1 MAQSISQESI
11 ALTGLIGAQTA
22 VRYVGGTVNGAPT
35 AGTFQVGDFVIDQTA
50 TVWVCTAAGSPGTWW
65 STISNHLA
73 LRSATA
79 TAKVN
84 EVTIFTGSSTG
95 QTITAPPNPQDG
107 AMWSFI
113 NRSTNNVTLGFGS
126 NSMIPLGSGT
136 GITNYTVNPN
146 EAYSFINY
154 GGGQWYMTT
163 ANGTDHLVGILATAN
178 GGTGLSGFTAANN
191 ALYSTSAS
199 ALTAGT
205 LPILAGGTG
214 TTTSTGSGSVVLATS
229 PTVVN
234 ATANPSS
241 TTGVGLIIKGLASQ
255 TGDLLD
261 IQNSAGTNLISVSS
275 AGVITLNSQKI
286 TGLANGTTSSDAVAY
301 GQISGFISST
311 SPSLTNASIST
322 TATTTVP
329 LTINGIASQT
339 ADLFDVK
346 NSAGTLLFGVSSS
359 GAVTGGTYN
368 GLTIG
373 SSAGSLTVSSNTAVS
388 ISSTGAYAV
397 SLTATNSTSL
407 NLPPS
412 GTLISTTTT
421 LSGGDLTGTLP
432 SPTVTQIQGKA
443 VSTTQATVLS
453 NSGTT
458 ASRSG
463 VAGGTSTSTSSTGL
477 GASVS
482 WTVNQY
488 AGYTVISGTSTG
500 IVASNTSNTL
510 TLNANGWIGGT
521 PTSGQ
526 AFYLAQTAGAGETTV
541 ATTTSTYLAL
551 PIAPPNGTINT
562 IVNTQSNAVTLWR
575 NGSDVINVGSTPTN
589 TAITVNTYQNISLIY
604 YSGVWYT
611 YSGYFSTTGT
621 GAQVYGT
628 RPNLAS
634 PYELVSIN
642 TATTLGTGTPAALNG
657 ATALPYLYTTNPN
670 GSYAINLTNAPTTAG
685 YSATY
690 VLMVANGATAYLPS
704 SITINTYAT
713 SASGLPAQATPY
725 TSTYTTTTYYQ
736 GATVWT
742 AADASTLDIY
752 TITVICTSTNNYTM
766 LLTLAKY

>member
-1 MAQSISQESI
+1 MAQSISQESV
-11 ALTGLIGAQTA
+11 ALTGLVGATQPM
-22 VRYVGGTVNGAPT
+22 RFVGSTTNGAPVS
-35 AGTFQVGDFVIDQTA
+35 GTWQLGDFLVDQTA
-50 TVWVCTAAGSPGTWW
+50 TVWVYTSSGWW
-65 STISNHLA
+65 STISTHIVT
-73 LRSATA
+73 RSANA

-84 EVTIFTGSSTG
+84 EATVFTGGSG
-95 QTITAPPNPQDG
+95 VTITAPSNPQDG
-107 AMWSFI
+107 AMWTVVNRGTAPLTLSFA
-113 NRSTNNVTLGFGS
+113 S

-136 GITNYTVNPN
+136 GVTSYTVSVNG
-146 EAYSFINY
+146 AYSFINY
-154 GGGQWYMTT
+154 AGGQWYMLT
-163 ANGTDHLVGILATAN
+163 ANGADHLVDYSSVALSAWGAASSNISL
-178 GGTGLSGFTAANN
+178 GG
-191 ALYSTSAS
+191 Y
-199 ALTAGT
+199 
-205 LPILAGGTG
+205 
-214 TTTSTGSGSVVLATS
+214 
-229 PTVVN
+229 
-234 ATANPSS
+234 
-241 TTGVGLIIKGLASQ
+241 
-255 TGDLLD
+255 
-261 IQNSAGTNLISVSS
+261 
-275 AGVITLNSQKI
+275 KI
-286 TGLANGTTSSDAVAY
+286 TNLANGSSSTDAVAY
-301 GQISGFISST
+301 GQISGLAPT
-311 SPSLTNASIST
+311 ASPSLTNASITT
-322 TATTTVP
+322 TATATVP

-339 ADLFDVK
+339 ADYLDIK
-346 NSAGTLLFGVSSS
+346 NSAGTPL
-359 GAVTGGTYN
+359 
-368 GLTIG
+368 
-373 SSAGSLTVSSNTAVS
+373 LTVSS
-388 ISSTGAYAV
+388 TGALVATSYNGLSV
-397 SLTATNSTSL
+397 STTTGTLTLANGSTFATSGGYSTTLTATNTTSL
-407 NLPPS
+407 TLPTS

-421 LSGGDLTGTLP
+421 LSGGDLQGTLP

-458 ASRSG
+458 ASRTG
-463 VAGGTSTSTSSTGL
+463 VAGGTSTSTSATGL

-482 WTVNQY
+482 WTVNAY

-541 ATTTSTYLAL
+541 AITSATYLAL

-562 IVNTQSNAVTLWR
+562 IVNTQSGVVTLWR

-589 TAITVNTYQNISLIY
+589 TVITVNTYQNISLIY

-634 PYELVSIN
+634 PYELVTVN

-670 GSYAINLTNAPTTAG
+670 GSFAINLTNAPTTAG

-690 VLMVANGATAYLPS
+690 VLMVINGSTAYLPS

-736 GATVWT
+736 GATPWT
-742 AADASTLDIY
+742 SADASTLDIY

-766 LLTLAKY
+766 LLSLSKY